1 VEGRGRGRGRGEAGG
16 TLIAPRLGGAVEGR
30 REDGPDAGRRKLGV
44 ADPEY
49 PGRLREL
56 SSPPDPLFLTGRW
69 DHPGSHVAI
78 VGSRHPT
85 EDGCDVAR
93 ELAGALCE
101 RGAAIVSG
109 LAQGIDA
116 AAHGGALDAGGL
128 TGAVL
133 GTPLQEIYPR
143 EHVELQGRVARSL
156 GIMTE
161 IPPDGFATRNTFAAR
176 NRMVAAMG
184 DVVVVVQGALNSGA
198 LITAEEAARLGRP
211 VAALPWDSREPLG
224 EAPHALIRSGRATL
238 VRNADD
244 VLELIGRK
252 APESGVSLGNGED
265 KFPTGNTASR
275 RLAPNVAIPLHLTP
289 IEAAL
294 YCALRERPL
303 PLDHLASAAS
313 LTASD
318 LSIALLALELRGLAR
333 RMPGGLARR
342 TSRDAGT
349 GR

>member
-1 VEGRGRGRGRGEAGG
+1 M
-16 TLIAPRLGGAVEGR
+16 
-30 REDGPDAGRRKLGV
+30 
-44 ADPEY
+44 
-49 PGRLREL
+49 
-56 SSPPDPLFLTGRW
+56 
-69 DHPGSHVAI
+69 
-78 VGSRHPT
+78 
-85 EDGCDVAR
+85 AR

-198 LITAEEAARLGRP
+198 LITAEEAARLRRP

-244 VLELIGRK
+244 VLELMGRK

-294 YCALRERPL
+294 YRALRERPL

-342 TSRDAGT
+342 TSSARLARDAGT